1 VWASEAMTPPTEHKN
16 NNETKG
22 NSQMSNT
29 MSKAYN
35 ATRNG
40 QMAMAYD
47 ASSRAVAFMMNKAIK
62 AKGGIGWSDD
72 MIASAGPV
80 MLRSIKEDLLKEYNS
95 VIQKET
101 KAAE

>member
-1 VWASEAMTPPTEHKN
+1 MNIT
-16 NNETKG
+16 
-22 NSQMSNT
+22 
-29 MSKAYN
+29 SKAYN
-35 ATRNG
+35 ATRAG

-47 ASSRAVAFMMNKAIK
+47 ASSRAVAFMMNKVIK
-62 AKGGIGWSDD
+62 SKGGIGWADD

-101 KAAE
+101 KATE

>member
-1 VWASEAMTPPTEHKN
+1 
-16 NNETKG
+16 
-22 NSQMSNT
+22 MSTT
-29 MSKAYN
+29 MNKAYK
-35 ATRNG
+35 AYIASG
-40 QMAMAYD
+40 QGQKAMAYD

-80 MLRSIKEDLLKEYNS
+80 MLQSIKEDLLKEYNS